1 VSAEQ
6 KSSSIRISDTTPLT
20 DYNATI
26 ALTSYNEYTLRPT
39 EPLDPT
45 MPRSW
50 QRVSITQETSEQHIV
65 QQRVQ
70 EFKGNIIETKLRLAE
85 YQSGQVTRLMDEL
98 KYGEKD
104 NRFEWCLVAL
114 SLYNQ
119 AGEINLSS
127 PSTSAFG
134 CTTVTVMHVIAKR
147 TPKPQHSPLEL
158 YNSLMK
164 PTVPAPP
171 PPGHRFAG
179 PPGPPPGPGGPP
191 LPPSGPPVIIV
202 EGGKSRGGRKTSS
215 LYSISSGYGSDS
227 DSIAS
232 SDTSVGVVRRALRKS
247 RARMKR
253 EDRRRRRRH
262 CYDSESEDEDDDT
275 FVITPV
281 LKLNRNDDLVE
292 ALLDLWTPR
301 SEGKGKEKVAV

>member
-1 VSAEQ
+1 
-6 KSSSIRISDTTPLT
+6 
-20 DYNATI
+20 
-26 ALTSYNEYTLRPT
+26 
-39 EPLDPT
+39 

-119 AGEINLSS
+119 AAEINLSS
-127 PSTSAFG
+127 PPTSAFG
-134 CTTVTVMHVIAKR
+134 CTTATVMHVIAKR

-164 PTVPAPP
+164 PTAPALPAPVP
-171 PPGHRFAG
+171 RAAPFVG
-179 PPGPPPGPGGPP
+179 PPPGGPP
-191 LPPSGPPVIIV
+191 LPPSSAPIVILPAS
-202 EGGKSRGGRKTSS
+202 KSRSGKKASS

-232 SDTSVGVVRRALRKS
+232 SDTSVGVVRRSLRKS

-301 SEGKGKEKVAV
+301 NEGKGKEKMTV

>member
-1 VSAEQ
+1 
-6 KSSSIRISDTTPLT
+6 
-20 DYNATI
+20 
-26 ALTSYNEYTLRPT
+26 
-39 EPLDPT
+39 
-45 MPRSW
+45 
-50 QRVSITQETSEQHIV
+50 V

-119 AGEINLSS
+119 AAEINLSS
-127 PSTSAFG
+127 APTSAFG
-134 CTTVTVMHVIAKR
+134 CTTATVMHVIAKR
-147 TPKPQHSPLEL
+147 MPKPQHSPLEL

-164 PTVPAPP
+164 PTAPALPAPGYRAAP
-171 PPGHRFAG
+171 FAG
-179 PPGPPPGPGGPP
+179 APPGPGAPPP
-191 LPPSGPPVIIV
+191 LPGPPSIV
-202 EGGKSRGGRKTSS
+202 VLARNGGGKSRSGKKTSS

-232 SDTSVGVVRRALRKS
+232 SDTSVGVVRRSLRKS

-253 EDRRRRRRH
+253 EDRKRRRRY
-262 CYDSESEDEDDDT
+262 CYDSESEDEDEDT

-301 SEGKGKEKVAV
+301 NEGKGKEKMTV